1 MKQHY
6 IIIKLPSL
14 IIKPSYLIIEL
25 PSLTIKLDY
34 LIIKTYSVPPNS
46 KAALPKKQKLPYLI
60 IKLAHLIKL
69 NPTSTDPYTTIT
81 KPPYL
86 IIKLP

>member
-1 MKQHY
+1 MRSKMFPGRQ
-6 IIIKLPSL
+6 KEPQRDP
-14 IIKPSYLIIEL
+14 KGAPGTPKEN
-25 PSLTIKLDY
+25 K
-34 LIIKTYSVPPNS
+34 SVPPNS
-46 KAALPKKQKLPYLI
+46 KAALPKKQKMPYLI